1 MTERVFVLVGKIV
14 LLGHVFVLLLKRIA
28 AGHVRMCRRTK
39 ATVVP
44 VEMFVGQV
52 RRVVR
57 ANVSISLPIARIVRH
72 VARHAKPMKH
82 VSKVLVSCFA
92 MHQRRCVVR
101 PVSICRRT
109 ITIVVL
115 VVTNVREI

>member
-1 MTERVFVLVGKIV
+1 MTERVFVLAGKTV
-14 LLGHVFVLLLKRIA
+14 LLGHVFVLLPKRIV
-28 AGHVRMCRRTK
+28 AGRVRMCRRTK

-44 VEMFVGQV
+44 VEIFVGQV

-57 ANVSISLPIARIVRH
+57 ENVSISLPIARIVRH
-72 VARHAKPMKH
+72 VARHAKRMKH
-82 VSKVLVSCFA
+82 VSKVLVRCLA
-92 MHQRRCVVR
+92 KRQRHCVVR
-101 PVSICRRT
+101 LVSICRQT